1 MTPQKR
7 CAWVPADNTL
17 YETYHDTEWGVFVTD
32 ERTLFEFLLL
42 ESAQAGLSWETILR
56 KREAYRKAF
65 AQFDPAKIARYNQR
79 DIDRLLKDT
88 GIVRNRLKILSAITN
103 AQIFLDI
110 QKEFGSF
117 AQYLTTITGPK
128 PLDGKR
134 ATPRSLPTVSKE
146 AELLAKDLKR
156 RGFKFFGPVI
166 AYAFLQA
173 TGRINDH
180 LMSCFRYKAVKQ
192 SFKRK

>member
-7 CAWVPADNTL
+7 CAWVPADNAL

-32 ERTLFEFLLL
+32 ERKLFEFLLL
-42 ESAQAGLSWETILR
+42 ESAQAGLSWETILK

-65 AQFDPAKIARYNQR
+65 AEFDPEKIAHFTKR
-79 DIDRLLKDT
+79 DIEQLLKNP
-88 GIVRNRLKILSAITN
+88 GIVRHRLKVLSAVSN
-103 AQIFLDI
+103 AKIFLDI

-117 AQYLTTITGPK
+117 ANYLSTLLGKKVI
-128 PLDGKR
+128 DGKR
-134 ATPRSLPTVSKE
+134 KTTRDIPAATKE

-156 RGFKFFGPVI
+156 RGCKFFGSVI

-173 TGRINDH
+173 TGRVNDH
-180 LMSCFRYKAVKQ
+180 TKDCFRYQEISREKK
-192 SFKRK
+192 